1 MNVPAIPALDP
12 TPLPA
17 PVWVFQVLL
26 LVTFYVHI
34 LFLNVTLGGSVIGA
48 VHASLARGKDAP
60 GRRLGQL
67 LAGLLPTSVS
77 FTVTTGVA
85 PLLFIQLMYGQL
97 FYAATVLVGWIWLA
111 ILPLIVVGYYAVYLY
126 KFEVGAP
133 GGHPAWLSVAGLCFV
148 TVAAIQVLVNVLQIT
163 PPRWEAVA
171 ATVGAIFQ
179 DPTLLPRY
187 LHFLFGSLAVAG
199 LFLTVVAVERAHRT
213 PDPFFTWLARRGI
226 VWSVAATGLQMVDG
240 FWFLF
245 SLPRDLLIALVG
257 GKVMPTI
264 HLAVGMMLGF
274 LALILLSG
282 LRDPERQRSLVRF
295 TAGAMLAAVL
305 AMVGLRDIVRG
316 LYLGPIVRL
325 RELPT
330 QTQTDVTILFFL
342 VFVLGLATVGWMV
355 WRTLRDRRT
364 PA

>member
-1 MNVPAIPALDP
+1 MNPLAIPALDP
-12 TPLPA
+12 APLPA

-34 LFLNVTLGGSVIGA
+34 LLLNVTLGGTLIGA
-48 VHASLARGKDAP
+48 IHAVLAKGQDAP
-60 GRRLGQL
+60 GRRLGRL
-67 LAGLLPTSVS
+67 LVGLLPASVS

-111 ILPLIVVGYYAVYLY
+111 IVPVIVVGYYSVYLY
-126 KFEVGAP
+126 KFEVGAV
-133 GGHPAWLSVAGLCFV
+133 GGRPAWLGVAGLCFV
-148 TVAAIQVLVNVLQIT
+148 AVAAIQVLVNVLQLT

-171 ATVGAIFQ
+171 GTIRAVFQ
-179 DPTLLPRY
+179 DPTIPPRY
-187 LHFLFGSLAVAG
+187 LHFLLGSLAVAG
-199 LFLTVVAVERAHRT
+199 LFLAVVAVERAHRT

-226 VWSVAATGLQMVDG
+226 VWSVVATALQMADG

-257 GKVMPTI
+257 GKAMPTI
-264 HLAVGMMLGF
+264 HLAAGMILGF

-282 LRDPERQRSLVRF
+282 LREPERQRNLIRF
-295 TAGAMLAAVL
+295 TAGVMVAAVL

-325 RELPT
+325 RELPS
-330 QTQTDVTILFFL
+330 QTQTDVTLLFFL

-355 WRTLRDRRT
+355 WSTLRGRRT